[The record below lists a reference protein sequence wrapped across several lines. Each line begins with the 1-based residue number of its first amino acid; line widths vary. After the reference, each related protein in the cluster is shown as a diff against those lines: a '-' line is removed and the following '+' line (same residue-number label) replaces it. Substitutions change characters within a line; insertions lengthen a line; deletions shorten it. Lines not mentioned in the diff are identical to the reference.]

1 MLVAPIAMRRGATI
15 LPQMKFHRQDFLD
28 ALNQRDARAARRNL
42 ELPADMLLETE
53 RVGEDRTQIENWM
66 REEGLEF
73 ARAMLEHTAQE
84 VALSQTWFPILQQFA
99 HEKRLASQLPEH
111 ASLSSIDHV
120 IHRVLGPKIKS
131 KGSLPQIRES
141 RIPIFSA
148 PLPALPF
155 VMAEWSSTYANS
167 IFLTP
172 NELEEWRALYR
183 VDEDAPW
190 WNFYYSWD
198 AELDVVLEEEW
209 NISPLS
215 PGARTLLITWGS
227 CVGPLAG
234 SWSQELWGIDA
245 SGAEVFIEDLGCSV
259 A

>member
-1 MLVAPIAMRRGATI
+1 
-15 LPQMKFHRQDFLD
+15 MKFHWQDFLD
-28 ALNQRDARAARRNL
+28 ALNQRDAHVARRNL
-42 ELPADMLLETE
+42 ELPADMALEIE
-53 RVGEDRTQIENWM
+53 RVGEDRTQIEYWM

-99 HEKRLASQLPEH
+99 HEKRLASPLPEH

-120 IHRVLGPKIKS
+120 IRRVLGPKIKS
-131 KGSLPQIRES
+131 EGSLPQIRES

-148 PLPALPF
+148 PLPALPL
-155 VMAEWSSTYANS
+155 VMAEWSSTYANP

-172 NELEEWRALYR
+172 NELQEWRALYR

-190 WNFYYSWD
+190 WNFFYSWE
-198 AELDVVLEEEW
+198 AELDAVLEKEW
-209 NISPLS
+209 KISPLP
-215 PGARTLLITWGS
+215 PGTRTLLITWGS